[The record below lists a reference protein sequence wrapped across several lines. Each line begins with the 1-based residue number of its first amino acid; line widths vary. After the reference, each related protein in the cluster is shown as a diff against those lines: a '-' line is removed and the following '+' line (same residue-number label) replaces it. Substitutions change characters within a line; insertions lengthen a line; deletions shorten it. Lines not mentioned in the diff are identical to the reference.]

1 MMVGMNKK
9 PFHILRLKK
18 ALTRHNASIT
28 KPHPTPQDSTT
39 MPTSQDTTPASSS
52 ASTFSGQSLISLPWQ
67 LQSSKSPPIEHHLDE
82 CPLGTNLDI
91 SKPAL
96 TQGPSKAFL
105 EAMEAC
111 GHNHPPEKDVLRS
124 SPSLPVTSCMEHSS
138 GGFRKGGGSGGG
150 SGSVERGKTVFLP
163 SYLKEDSLER
173 SFSEL
178 VDEHT
183 PIQKA
188 LCSPPFLP
196 NMWDPERKELVRK
209 YSCIYGKNVNRRQK
223 GLLSPFE
230 EQVNEG
236 AYQLCLRDPTLLIR
250 REELFSLAKR
260 ALKEGGYYSH
270 GYSKGKDLES
280 TIATTGQKRSRE
292 EERDGGEQ
300 NHSRVLSIPTSKNM
314 TSATDDLPKK
324 LSGRMRQEKMID
336 LERLIASNKAQQAAK
351 LVELEKAQQ
360 HGHFSSA
367 FSIQLEVEA
376 LGTACQ
382 HLQSSL
388 AALKRKQRRSERYYT
403 LKAREG
409 VRMDGDQ
416 LSDLPEGRTRRDT
429 SSHFQEPGISDD
441 DDPGPGALEKYEL
454 ESKKVKITHSPVTGR
469 PTVTARVIQKIR
481 SSTPITQPQ
490 GGMGAATCNSPE
502 SNDQEVRDLVK
513 NVSNATDEVNS
524 LMIREFQKQ
533 LEWDL

>member
-1 MMVGMNKK
+1 MELDEEEFEQLSVMVGMNKK

-18 ALTRHNASIT
+18 ALSRHSSAIT
-28 KPHPTPQDSTT
+28 KPHPTQDSSAA
-39 MPTSQDTTPASSS
+39 MPSSLETTPSSS
-52 ASTFSGQSLISLPWQ
+52 STSNFSGQSLISLPWQ
-67 LQSSKSPPIEHHLDE
+67 LQSSKSPPIDHLDE

-91 SKPAL
+91 SKSVQA
-96 TQGPSKAFL
+96 QGPSKAFL

-111 GHNHPPEKDVLRS
+111 GHTHTPEKDLLRH
-124 SPSLPVTSCMEHSS
+124 SPSLPVNISMDHSS
-138 GGFRKGGGSGGG
+138 GGSIKGSGGG
-150 SGSVERGKTVFLP
+150 ERVTCKTIFLP

-173 SFSEL
+173 SFSKL

-183 PIQKA
+183 PVQKA

-196 NMWDPERKELVRK
+196 NMWDPARKEMVRK
-209 YSCIYGKNVNRRQK
+209 YSCIYGKNINRRQK

-250 REELFSLAKR
+250 REELFSLAKK
-260 ALKEGGYYSH
+260 ALREGGFYSH
-270 GYSKGKDLES
+270 GYMKGKDLEN

-300 NHSRVLSIPTSKNM
+300 NHSRGLSISNPKNVQ
-314 TSATDDLPKK
+314 SATDELPKK
-324 LSGRMRQEKMID
+324 LSGRMRQEKMVD
-336 LERLIASNKAQQAAK
+336 LERLIVTNKGQQAAK

-360 HGHFSSA
+360 LGHFSSA

-382 HLQSSL
+382 KLQSAL
-388 AALKRKQRRSERYYT
+388 ASLKRKQRRSERYYT

-409 VRMDGDQ
+409 VRMDGEQ
-416 LSDLPEGRTRRDT
+416 LSSDLADGKSIHYLDPDLC
-429 SSHFQEPGISDD
+429 DD
-441 DDPGPGALEKYEL
+441 GETCQGAEYEKYEM
-454 ESKKVKITHSPVTGR
+454 ENKKVRIEHSPVSGR
-469 PTVTARVIQKIR
+469 SVTARVLPKLIGATPTSQSQ
-481 SSTPITQPQ
+481 SSTCST
-490 GGMGAATCNSPE
+490 PE